1 MGGKGNFPANR
12 AEKAYM
18 HGQNLLHI
26 RGGRSIRGFPIDPS
40 ADVPAN
46 ASDLSTPDEIE
57 LEHQREE
64 LRMAQEE
71 RKSFGWLRKGF
82 VAVLAVLVMVA
93 TMAVFTLTVGLVGG
107 PAALILPSL
116 SVLAGSGGAG
126 VFFWRMYAERIPARA

>member
-1 MGGKGNFPANR
+1 VDDQGNLHNR
-12 AEKAYM
+12 V
-18 HGQNLLHI
+18 
-26 RGGRSIRGFPIDPS
+26 GRSFE
-40 ADVPAN
+40 DVPAN
-46 ASDLSTPDEIE
+46 ASDLSSVEEIE

-93 TMAVFTLTVGLVGG
+93 TMAVFTLTVGLVSG
-107 PAALILPSL
+107 PVELVVPAL

-126 VFFWRMYAERIPARA
+126 VYFWRMYAERIPARA